1 MQVNTEGHGRLR
13 CISRIPLRP
22 PYCTCGAR
30 PPSPLAMRTA
40 NAAQRSFLLLLAS
53 VTLGFAAVLWPFM
66 GAIFW
71 AVVLAILFQPLNRR
85 LRLRL
90 PHHPNLATFATLLI
104 CLVIA
109 ILPLVFISLSV
120 VQETAAI
127 YARMASGQLD
137 FGAYFQQIY
146 AAKPDWVGD
155 ILERLNL
162 NAAEVIQQKLST
174 LATEAGK
181 LVAGKA
187 VELGSNTLG
196 FAVSFG
202 IMLYLLF
209 FLLRDGQEL
218 AHRIRN
224 TLPLRPHHKQ
234 ELIEKFATVIRATVK
249 GNLVVA
255 AAQGALGGLIFGILG
270 IQGAVLWGVLM
281 AFLSLLPAVG
291 ASLIWGPVSIYYFAT
306 GDILKGSIL
315 AAYGVLVIGL
325 VDNLL
330 RPLLVGKDT
339 KLPDYVVL
347 ISTLGGMSLFGLT
360 GFVIGPAIA
369 ALFIACWDIYSHPN
383 GHAQPHTQ
391 AHTQAHGQDAR
402 DRDTQK

>member
-1 MQVNTEGHGRLR
+1 
-13 CISRIPLRP
+13 
-22 PYCTCGAR
+22 
-30 PPSPLAMRTA
+30 MRSTT
-40 NAAQRSFLLLLAS
+40 AAQRAFFILLAS
-53 VTLGFAAVLWPFM
+53 VTLGFAAILWPFI

-71 AVVLAILFQPLNRR
+71 AVVLAIVFQPLNRR
-85 LRLRL
+85 LRSRWPHRL
-90 PHHPNLATFATLLI
+90 NLTAAATLLI

-109 ILPLVFISLSV
+109 IFPLVLISISV
-120 VQETAAI
+120 VQETATI

-146 AAKPDWVGD
+146 TALPSWVGG
-155 ILERLNL
+155 ILERLHL
-162 NAAEVIQQKLST
+162 TTPEAIQEKLST

-187 VELGSNTLG
+187 VALGSNTLG
-196 FAVSFG
+196 FAVSFC
-202 IMLYLLF
+202 IMLYLLY
-209 FLLRDGQEL
+209 FLLRDGQQL
-218 AHRIRN
+218 AHRIRD
-224 TLPLRPHHKQ
+224 TLPLRRVHKE
-234 ELIEKFATVIRATVK
+234 ELIQKFATVIRATVK
-249 GNLVVA
+249 GNLAVA
-255 AAQGALGGLIFGILG
+255 AAQGALGGVIFMILG

-291 ASLIWGPVSIYYFAT
+291 ASLIWGPVSIYYLAT
-306 GDILKGSIL
+306 GDITKGIVL
-315 AAYGVLVIGL
+315 TMYGVLVIGL

-369 ALFIACWDIYSHPN
+369 ALFIACWDIYSQP
-383 GHAQPHTQ
+383 GSQPRRDQEAQ
-391 AHTQAHGQDAR
+391 
-402 DRDTQK
+402 K

>member
-1 MQVNTEGHGRLR
+1 
-13 CISRIPLRP
+13 
-22 PYCTCGAR
+22 
-30 PPSPLAMRTA
+30 MRSTTA
-40 NAAQRSFLLLLAS
+40 TQRAFFILLAS
-53 VTLGFAAVLWPFM
+53 VTIGFTAILWPFM

-71 AVVLAILFQPLNRR
+71 AVVLSILFQPLNRR
-85 LRLRL
+85 LRIRWPRHL
-90 PHHPNLATFATLLI
+90 NLATMVTLLL

-109 ILPLVFISLSV
+109 ILPLVLIGISV
-120 VQETAAI
+120 VQETTTI

-146 AAKPDWVGD
+146 AALPSWVGQ
-155 ILERLNL
+155 ILERMHLTTPD
-162 NAAEVIQQKLST
+162 AIQEKLST

-181 LVAGKA
+181 LIAGKA

-202 IMLYLLF
+202 IMLYLLYF
-209 FLLRDGQEL
+209 FLRDGQRL
-218 AHRIRN
+218 ARQIRD
-224 TLPLRPHHKQ
+224 TIPLPQRHKE
-234 ELIEKFATVIRATVK
+234 ELIQKFATVIRATVK
-249 GNLVVA
+249 GNVVVA
-255 AAQGALGGLIFGILG
+255 AAQGALGSIIFVILG

-291 ASLIWGPVSIYYFAT
+291 ASLIWGPVSIYYLAT
-306 GDILKGSIL
+306 GAVTKGVILTL
-315 AAYGVLVIGL
+315 YGILVIGL

-369 ALFIACWDIYSHPN
+369 ALFIACWDIY
-383 GHAQPHTQ
+383 GQP
-391 AHTQAHGQDAR
+391 AERSMEAKPP
-402 DRDTQK
+402 QKS